1 MARSDDYLMGR
12 RDALGDV
19 LMLIREAGMAG
30 RSPSSVVGQVEEMR
44 DEARYALKRRDA
56 SALREGDAPH

>member
-19 LMLIREAGMAG
+19 LMLMREVGMAG

-44 DEARYALKRRDA
+44 DEASL
-56 SALREGDAPH
+56 ALRRHKDAARASDERCK

>member
-19 LMLIREAGMAG
+19 LMLMREAGMAG

-44 DEARYALKRRDA
+44 DEASL
-56 SALREGDAPH
+56 ALRRRKDAARASDERCK